1 MSLLRVF
8 WKTKMSGVDNLKKI
22 LVISLSNIGDIVLTF
37 PVIDILKRDFP
48 DAQLDLIV
56 GPNGESLVCGN
67 PYFRKVF
74 VYHKNQS
81 PLSILKWLRELVAEK
96 YDLAV
101 DLRNTAIPFLI
112 FAKHKTPL
120 MIVRPKVRHMAE
132 QHLARLKSVHDFT
145 LSSAAKISLF
155 ISSEDQKIVSQFF
168 KPLGPGRKVVFAPG
182 SRAESKRWQKESFA
196 KLADYLVE
204 HYGVQ
209 VVFIGDQNDTEVVSQ
224 ISMLMKNPSLDLTG
238 ELTLP
243 QSAYLLSL
251 SDLAIVNDSAPM
263 HLASYLNVPVVAL
276 FGPTDSKRYGPWSQ
290 KCAVV
295 RNNDQ
300 CLACRRRNKVPH
312 TCMQAIR
319 VEDVQ
324 SVLENF
330 LPEIFDANTKC

>member
-1 MSLLRVF
+1 MLA
-8 WKTKMSGVDNLKKI
+8 VDKIKKI
-22 LVISLSNIGDIVLTF
+22 LVVSLSNIGDIVLTF

-81 PLSILKWLRELVAEK
+81 PLSILKWLRELAVEK

-112 FAKHKTPL
+112 FAKYKTPL
-120 MIVRPKVRHMAE
+120 MTVRPKVGHMRE
-132 QHLARLKSVHDFT
+132 QHLARLKSVHNFT
-145 LSSAAKISLF
+145 LSPAAKISLF
-155 ISSEDQKIVSQFF
+155 ISSADQDMVLQLL
-168 KPLGPGRKVVFAPG
+168 KPFGSGRKVVFAPG
-182 SRAESKRWQKESFA
+182 SRAESKRWQKEGFA
-196 KLADYLVE
+196 KLADYLIE
-204 HYGVQ
+204 HYGVE
-209 VVFIGDQNDTEVVSQ
+209 VVFTGDQNDVDVVSK
-224 ISMLMKNPSLDLTG
+224 ISTLMKNPSFDLTG
-238 ELTLP
+238 KLTLP
-243 QSAYLLSL
+243 QSACLLSL

-263 HLASYLNVPVVAL
+263 HLASYLNIPVVAL
-276 FGPTDSKRYGPWSQ
+276 FGPTDPKRYGPWSD

-300 CLACRRRNKVPH
+300 CLACRRSNKVAH

-319 VEDVQ
+319 VEDVEG
-324 SVLENF
+324 VLENF
-330 LPEIFDANTKC
+330 LPEIFDANTKR

>member
-1 MSLLRVF
+1 MLAAD
-8 WKTKMSGVDNLKKI
+8 KIKKI
-22 LVISLSNIGDIVLTF
+22 LVVSLSNIGDIVLTF

-74 VYHKNQS
+74 VYHKSQS
-81 PLSILKWLRELVAEK
+81 PLSILKWLRELAAEK

-120 MIVRPKVRHMAE
+120 MIVRPKVGHMRE
-132 QHLARLKSVHDFT
+132 QHLARLKSVHNFT
-145 LSSAAKISLF
+145 SSQAAKISLF
-155 ISSEDQKIVSQFF
+155 ISSADEDIVLQFL
-168 KPLGPGRKVVFAPG
+168 KPLGSARKVVFAPG
-182 SRAESKRWQKESFA
+182 SRAESKRWQKEGFA
-196 KLADYLVE
+196 KLADYLIE

-209 VVFIGDQNDTEVVSQ
+209 VVFTGDQNDVEVVSK
-224 ISMLMKNPSLDLTG
+224 ISTLMKNPSLDLTG
-238 ELTLP
+238 KLTLP
-243 QSAYLLSL
+243 QSAYVLSL

-276 FGPTDSKRYGPWSQ
+276 FGPTDPKRYGPWSG

-300 CLACRRRNKVPH
+300 CLACRLRNKVLH

-319 VEDVQ
+319 AEDVEG
-324 SVLENF
+324 VLENF
-330 LPEIFDANTKC
+330 LPEIFDANTKR